1 MSQDY
6 YKILGVDKNAS
17 KDELKKAFR
26 KQAHKYHPDKKGGDE
41 KKFKEVNEAYNILS
55 DDNKRAQYDQF
66 GSAGFNGAGGGG
78 FGGFNAGGFDF
89 SGFQQ
94 GQNIDIDLNDIL
106 GSFFRGGGG
115 FSRTRKGQDIVMDI
129 EITFRESIFGVKK
142 ELNIPYKSSK
152 TEKIK
157 IDIPA
162 GIDSGEMISATG
174 KGEPLEGGRPG
185 DLYIKIHVKPHKT
198 LHKEGVHIVTTETIK
213 LSESL
218 LGTKREIDTADD
230 KKITVKIP
238 SGIKHG
244 EILKVRGEGV
254 PVMGRRGDLMIA
266 IKIDT
271 PNKLSKKA
279 KEAIEV
285 LQKEGL

>member
-6 YKILGVDKNAS
+6 YKILGVDKSAS
-17 KDELKKAFR
+17 KEELKKAFR
-26 KQAHKYHPDKKGGDE
+26 KQAHKYHPDKKDGDE
-41 KKFKEVNEAYNILS
+41 KKFKEVNEAYNVLS
-55 DDNKRAQYDQF
+55 NDQKRAQYDRF
-66 GSAGFNGAGGGG
+66 GSTGFNGAGAGGG
-78 FGGFNAGGFDF
+78 QGFGGFDF

-115 FSRTRKGQDIVMDI
+115 FSRTRKGQDIVIDT

-142 ELNIPYKSSK
+142 DLKIPYRNSGKSE
-152 TEKIK
+152 TIK
-157 IDIPA
+157 VDIPA
-162 GIDSGEMISATG
+162 GIDSGETMRMRE
-174 KGEPLEGGRPG
+174 KGEPIQDGRPG
-185 DLYIKIHVKPHKT
+185 DLYIRIHVEPHKK
-198 LHKEGVHIVTTETIK
+198 LRKEGAHIVTTENIR

-230 KKITVKIP
+230 RKITVKIP
-238 SGIKHG
+238 TGIKHG
-244 EILKVRGEGV
+244 ELLKVRGEGV
-254 PVMGRRGDLMIA
+254 PVMGGRGDLLII

-279 KEAIEV
+279 KEAIEI
-285 LQKEGL
+285 LQKEGI